1 MKSNVLL
8 IMHAVDN
15 APQFI
20 GSYSFDAYT
29 SSNGELLN
37 IISDSKSRRSLLLH
51 IPKKNKSRKESKY
64 MGNTY
69 QFYIWKS
76 KNEGGKN
83 YA

>member
-1 MKSNVLL
+1 MPH
-8 IMHAVDN
+8 IMHVEDN

-51 IPKKNKSRKESKY
+51 IPKKNNDKKKNFNVIVQNMIFIKNTLISISI
-64 MGNTY
+64 GN
-69 QFYIWKS
+69 
-76 KNEGGKN
+76 
-83 YA
+83 